1 MTAEFTPLDELQC
14 LRLLSGTAV
23 GRLVYTVG
31 ALPAVM
37 PVRYRIAADGSVLL
51 RADAGSEIARAV
63 ADAVVAF
70 EVSELSEADGSG
82 WSVTVLG
89 RAAVTSDILEG
100 RPVPAF
106 VPAPAEPAAG
116 HVTIRIRPELVTGR
130 SLPGSPPCEA

>member
-51 RADAGSEIARAV
+51 HAHTDSEITRAV
-63 ADAVVAF
+63 ADAIVAF
-70 EVSELSEADGSG
+70 EASELDEADGSG

-89 RAAVTSDILEG
+89 RADVTSDIEEG
-100 RPVPAF
+100 RTIPAV
-106 VPAPAEPAAG
+106 VPAPARTAG
-116 HVTIRIRPELVTGR
+116 RVTIRIRPELVTGR
-130 SLPGSPPCEA
+130 SLPGSPVYEA

>member
-1 MTAEFTPLDELQC
+1 MTAEFTPLDEPQC

-51 RADAGSEIARAV
+51 HAPTDSEITRAV
-63 ADAVVAF
+63 ADAIVAF
-70 EVSELSEADGSG
+70 EASELDEADGSG

-89 RAAVTSDILEG
+89 RADVTSDIEEG
-100 RPVPAF
+100 RTNPAV
-106 VPAPAEPAAG
+106 VPAPARTAG

-130 SLPGSPPCEA
+130 SLPGSPVYET